1 MTRSAVTKLV
11 VVVFG
16 LATAVGQRNKAPDGD
31 IDHDISCPVAEVRT
45 EITTRL
51 PKPWW
56 NTPQEGKLQSTEIQV
71 IAGEKTLVCR
81 YAAYGTQVN
90 VMRKFPEGVRDCR
103 ATGNHFECR

>member
-11 VVVFG
+11 VLVFG
-16 LATAVGQRNKAPDGD
+16 LATAAGQRNKAPNANPN
-31 IDHDISCPVAEVRT
+31 DISCPVAEVRT

-56 NTPQEGKLQSTEIQV
+56 NTPQEGKLESVEVQV
-71 IAGEKTLVCR
+71 IGGEKTLVCR
-81 YAAYGTQVN
+81 YWAYGTKVS
-90 VMRKFPEGVRDCR
+90 VMRKFPEGVRNCK

>member
-16 LATAVGQRNKAPDGD
+16 LVPAVGQRNKAPNATSN
-31 IDHDISCPVAEVRT
+31 DISCPVAEVRT

-56 NTPQEGKLQSTEIQV
+56 NTPQEGKLLSTEIQV
-71 IAGEKTLVCR
+71 IAGEKTLVCH
-81 YAAYGTQVN
+81 YSAYGTQVN
-90 VMRKFPEGVRDCR
+90 VMRKFPEGARDCK
-103 ATGNHFECR
+103 ATGKQFECR